1 MDEEVHVD
9 DKVVRFACGTKVKKR
24 QRQKVIYS
32 HVTPINDDKEE
43 HYREKILLYT
53 HWRDEEKD
61 LIGGFST
68 FEQSYNA
75 KSEEINAN
83 KSQYEKTDAE
93 FYNNIQE
100 NIEAEHLSSVI
111 HPEAQHQDLLDAEEG
126 LSQTAALGC
135 FDPGVGTNDVNV
147 NYDLGEDLGVS
158 RRRVEDGELPHR
170 ELDSEEYMQSVRV
183 LNYEQ
188 KRFFYHILHKIK
200 SKSLPFFTFLSGG
213 AGCGKSVLIKA
224 IHQALLKYFNH
235 DRDEDPSTVKVL
247 LCAPTGKAAHN
258 IGGRTIHSAFCIPA
272 SQGFHFNPLDM
283 QQLNTMRAH
292 YHDLKVLIIDGISMV
307 GRGMLNFINL
317 RLKEIKGSTKS
328 FGDVSVLAVGDLYQL
343 KPIHDAWVFSQVYR
357 TPQLQ
362 CIATNLWI
370 DLFDFFELKEVMR
383 QKDDHSFALLL
394 NRLRE
399 GKHTEEDLDILKKR
413 HIEHSSTSRE
423 NIQHLPHLFCTRNE
437 AYCHNTTVLSYIQLS
452 DIITIDSI
460 DTVSGNVSS
469 SLHEKIIS
477 KIPLDP
483 SKTLGL
489 YKNLVLGVGLP
500 GELGLLLC

>member
-1 MDEEVHVD
+1 
-9 DKVVRFACGTKVKKR
+9 
-24 QRQKVIYS
+24 
-32 HVTPINDDKEE
+32 
-43 HYREKILLYT
+43 
-53 HWRDEEKD
+53 
-61 LIGGFST
+61 
-68 FEQSYNA
+68 
-75 KSEEINAN
+75 
-83 KSQYEKTDAE
+83 
-93 FYNNIQE
+93 
-100 NIEAEHLSSVI
+100 
-111 HPEAQHQDLLDAEEG
+111 
-126 LSQTAALGC
+126 
-135 FDPGVGTNDVNV
+135 
-147 NYDLGEDLGVS
+147 
-158 RRRVEDGELPHR
+158 
-170 ELDSEEYMQSVRV
+170 
-183 LNYEQ
+183 
-188 KRFFYHILHKIK
+188 
-200 SKSLPFFTFLSGG
+200 
-213 AGCGKSVLIKA
+213 
-224 IHQALLKYFNH
+224 
-235 DRDEDPSTVKVL
+235 
-247 LCAPTGKAAHN
+247 
-258 IGGRTIHSAFCIPA
+258 
-272 SQGFHFNPLDM
+272 M
-283 QQLNTMRAH
+283 QQLNTMCAH

-307 GRGMLNFINL
+307 GCGMLNFINL

-423 NIQHLPHLFCTRNE
+423 NIQHLPQLFCTRNE

>member
-1 MDEEVHVD
+1 MHVD
-9 DKVVRFACGTKVKKR
+9 DKVVRFACGTKVKKM

-111 HPEAQHQDLLDAEEG
+111 HPEAQHQELLDAEEG

-135 FDPGVGTNDVNV
+135 FDPGVGTNDGNV
-147 NYDLGEDLGVS
+147 NYDLGEDLGIS
-158 RRRVEDGELPHR
+158 RRHVEDGELPHR
-170 ELDSEEYMQSVRV
+170 ELDNEEYMQSVRV

-258 IGGRTIHSAFCIPA
+258 IGG
-272 SQGFHFNPLDM
+272 
-283 QQLNTMRAH
+283 
-292 YHDLKVLIIDGISMV
+292 
-307 GRGMLNFINL
+307 
-317 RLKEIKGSTKS
+317 
-328 FGDVSVLAVGDLYQL
+328 
-343 KPIHDAWVFSQVYR
+343 
-357 TPQLQ
+357 
-362 CIATNLWI
+362 
-370 DLFDFFELKEVMR
+370 
-383 QKDDHSFALLL
+383 
-394 NRLRE
+394 
-399 GKHTEEDLDILKKR
+399 
-413 HIEHSSTSRE
+413 
-423 NIQHLPHLFCTRNE
+423 
-437 AYCHNTTVLSYIQLS
+437 
-452 DIITIDSI
+452 
-460 DTVSGNVSS
+460 
-469 SLHEKIIS
+469 
-477 KIPLDP
+477 
-483 SKTLGL
+483 
-489 YKNLVLGVGLP
+489 
-500 GELGLLLC
+500 